1 MSLVLTAADARN
13 MLTSLRRQR
22 KNTLMYGNA
31 ATVDIHQY
39 HTETLVALRAGMVAA
54 GTAMLVRCRY
64 GDGILRRL
72 EHLSSPQ

>member
-54 GTAMLVRCRY
+54 
-64 GDGILRRL
+64 
-72 EHLSSPQ
+72 